1 MRNLF
6 ERDIPASK
14 TGDPV
19 TSDYAEE
26 GITKSGI
33 RGEQCQGVLKAL
45 KSFPAVTSA
54 ELADIMGVDRVMPAR
69 RLPDLEKVGKAKK
82 VGKRW
87 CTVTNRTCMMWE
99 AT

>member
-6 ERDIPASK
+6 EKNIPASK
-14 TGDPV
+14 SADPV

-26 GITKSGI
+26 EITKNGI
-33 RGEQCQGVLKAL
+33 RGEQCQRVLKAL
-45 KSFPAVTSA
+45 KSFPSITSA
-54 ELADIMGVDRVMPAR
+54 ELAEIITVGRALPAR
-69 RLPDLEKVGKAKK
+69 RLPDLEKAGKAKK

-87 CTVTNRTCMMWE
+87 CTVTNRTCVMWE